1 MCFEHVRIKMEPVT
15 NAIVYLIEYN
25 INFGALH
32 YFNGIHIVISGYRC
46 SAGIRIN
53 FCDATKK
60 YAFLIGKIIFFQQE
74 DSKNKLFM
82 RIFKDC

>member
-15 NAIVYLIEYN
+15 NAIVYLIEYY

-53 FCDATKK
+53 FCDATQKN
-60 YAFLIGKIIFFQQE
+60 AFLIRN
-74 DSKNKLFM
+74 NKKSLLKYFDLVDINIQ
-82 RIFKDC
+82 RDL

>member
-15 NAIVYLIEYN
+15 NAIVYLIEYY

-46 SAGIRIN
+46 SAGIRN
-53 FCDATKK
+53 EFLWCNVKK
-60 YAFLIGKIIFFQQE
+60 MFLIRN
-74 DSKNKLFM
+74 NKKSLLKYFDLDD
-82 RIFKDC
+82 INIQGDL

>member
-15 NAIVYLIEYN
+15 NAIVYLIEYY

-46 SAGIRIN
+46 SAGIQRKFLCCRAKN
-53 FCDATKK
+53 
-60 YAFLIGKIIFFQQE
+60 AFLICN
-74 DSKNKLFM
+74 NKKSLLKYFDLVDINIQ
-82 RIFKDC
+82 RDL

>member
-15 NAIVYLIEYN
+15 NAIVYLIAYN

-53 FCDATKK
+53 FCDATQKNV
-60 YAFLIGKIIFFQQE
+60 FLIRN
-74 DSKNKLFM
+74 NKKSLLKYFDLDD
-82 RIFKDC
+82 INIQGDL

>member
-32 YFNGIHIVISGYRC
+32 YFNGIHIVISGY
-46 SAGIRIN
+46 
-53 FCDATKK
+53 
-60 YAFLIGKIIFFQQE
+60 
-74 DSKNKLFM
+74 
-82 RIFKDC
+82 

>member
-53 FCDATKK
+53 FCDATQKTLLWFATIKK
-60 YAFLIGKIIFFQQE
+60 FLLKYFDLDDINIQG
-74 DSKNKLFM
+74 DL
-82 RIFKDC
+82 

>member
-46 SAGIRIN
+46 SAGIRSKFLCCRAKN
-53 FCDATKK
+53 
-60 YAFLIGKIIFFQQE
+60 AFLFCN
-74 DSKNKLFM
+74 NKKSLLKYFDLDD
-82 RIFKDC
+82 INIQGDL

>member
-15 NAIVYLIEYN
+15 NAIVYLIEYY

-46 SAGIRIN
+46 SAGIRSK
-53 FCDATKK
+53 FRCFRAKK
-60 YAFLIGKIIFFQQE
+60 AFLFCN
-74 DSKNKLFM
+74 NKKSLLKYFDLDD
-82 RIFKDC
+82 INIQGDL